1 MEGGSGLKMSKKL
14 STYTIN
20 WVTLFWQHYKEINQN
35 SCSQM
40 QETFKY
46 SHTSKILSR
55 SNNHPAV
62 NSHILILLFLS
73 IIISFSLHRF
83 LKLLD

>member
-40 QETFKY
+40 QETFK
-46 SHTSKILSR
+46 TEFFGQIW
-55 SNNHPAV
+55 SNLAKFGQ
-62 NSHILILLFLS
+62 I
-73 IIISFSLHRF
+73 
-83 LKLLD
+83 